1 MDWTVPYIMFLLG
14 LVMLLKGGDWFVD
27 ASVWTARVT
36 GLPEVIIGA
45 TIVSIA
51 TTLPELFVSIIA
63 SYEGHPDI
71 AIGNALGSV
80 ICNTGLI
87 LGVTTLIS
95 PSRIINPRIFCLNGL
110 LLAAYGLFFCYLAAD
125 GMIGKTDSALLLML
139 FAVYILTNIMVI
151 KYKKTDAGHREEIS
165 TRPCLQDTVKNLA
178 KFLVGITLVL
188 LGANMLVEYGSAIAL
203 HVGVP
208 ERVISLTL
216 IALGTSLPELVT
228 AFSALIK
235 GHKFI
240 SMGNIVGA
248 NILNLSFVMGA
259 SSYFADIQVKPHML
273 YLDLP
278 VTVLFIAL
286 LFVPCLIKKKTSR
299 PQSALMVSIYA
310 AYVLLLG
317 YMHL

>member
-1 MDWTVPYIMFLLG
+1 M
-14 LVMLLKGGDWFVD
+14 
-27 ASVWTARVT
+27 
-36 GLPEVIIGA
+36 
-45 TIVSIA
+45 
-51 TTLPELFVSIIA
+51 
-63 SYEGHPDI
+63 
-71 AIGNALGSV
+71 
-80 ICNTGLI
+80 
-87 LGVTTLIS
+87 
-95 PSRIINPRIFCLNGL
+95 
-110 LLAAYGLFFCYLAAD
+110 
-125 GMIGKTDSALLLML
+125 
-139 FAVYILTNIMVI
+139 
-151 KYKKTDAGHREEIS
+151 
-165 TRPCLQDTVKNLA
+165 KNLA